1 MDHSCHKCGYKI
13 EEGKPFCPQCAAP
26 QIRVAI
32 SEAAPES
39 TLDAGEIVPSA
50 LGRELGLG
58 SSSFD
63 ASALPAGSY
72 PAVKPCALGAAVALL
87 LLLLRVNPFAAALG
101 AGFLAVLFS
110 RRRLGIGIR
119 AAAGARLGALSGL
132 FFFTILTLLEASTVA
147 VLHKGAEV
155 RSEMIDKIQ
164 QAAARYPGPEVQPV
178 LDFAKSPGGLAFMMA
193 ASLVFGFA
201 AFVLLGGI
209 GGALGAAILGRRDR
223 P

>member
-1 MDHSCHKCGYKI
+1 MDHSCPKCGYKI

-32 SEAAPES
+32 PEAAPES

-58 SSSFD
+58 SSSLD
-63 ASALPAGSY
+63 ASALPGSY

-87 LLLLRVNPFAAALG
+87 LLLLGVNPFAAALG

-110 RRRLGIGIR
+110 RRLGIGIR

-132 FFFTILTLLEASTVA
+132 FFFTILTLLEASAVA
-147 VLHKGAEV
+147 VRHKSAEV

-164 QAAARYPGPEVQPV
+164 QAAARYPGPEVQPF